1 MKKVLSILLSFLLI
15 FSMAIPAVASENQ
28 TVVSL
33 ELDPTMESYTL
44 TIPATVELDPAEKVG
59 YLNITLENINLVWS
73 KTVNVTMTA
82 ANGSADG
89 GSYLVNEA
97 DETQKIH
104 YIIKNFLGDEYDYD
118 NNFGVVYTDLDGD
131 VNGGGLSFEIDGS
144 YPGAGTYTD
153 TLTFNVKLS

>member
-1 MKKVLSILLSFLLI
+1 MKKVLSILLSFLLL

-44 TIPATVELDPAEKVG
+44 TIPAKVELDPAEKVG

-89 GSYLVNEA
+89 GVVIQEKKQLYLLM
-97 DETQKIH
+97 
-104 YIIKNFLGDEYDYD
+104 NFLQ
-118 NNFGVVYTDLDGD
+118 NLQKF
-131 VNGGGLSFEIDGS
+131 
-144 YPGAGTYTD
+144 
-153 TLTFNVKLS
+153 